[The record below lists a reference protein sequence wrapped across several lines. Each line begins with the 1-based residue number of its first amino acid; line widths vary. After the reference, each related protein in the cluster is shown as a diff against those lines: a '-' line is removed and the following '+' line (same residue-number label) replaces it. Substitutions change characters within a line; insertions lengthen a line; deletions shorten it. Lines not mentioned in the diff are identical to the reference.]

1 MTAWVSGSC
10 RHSSSGCLALV
21 GADYVD
27 AGTLSLLLLPRI
39 EECDALLL
47 LDAAQLDAE
56 PGAVQVFEGPAMD
69 GFLAASRC
77 SVHEV
82 GMRDLLDA
90 ARLTGCL
97 PGRRVLVGV
106 QPERVGWGEA
116 LSAPVESAIPAAD
129 RARAR
134 SWNAGSAP
142 CPSEFR
148 LRRRR
153 FGSYVQSRVA
163 DLLQAGRSE

>member
-1 MTAWVSGSC
+1 MLDGHASVRALVLGVGNPLMSDDGVGL
-10 RHSSSGCLALV
+10 RVLQALEQRLPALV

-39 EECDALLL
+39 EQCDALLL
-47 LDAAQLDAE
+47 LDAAQLDVE

-90 ARLTGCL
+90 ARLMGCL
-97 PGRRVLVGV
+97 PERRVLVGV
-106 QPERVGWGEA
+106 QPARVGWGEA
-116 LSAPVESAIPAAD
+116 LSAPVESAIPGAVSL
-129 RARAR
+129 ARDILERWLGPVPA
-134 SWNAGSAP
+134 
-142 CPSEFR
+142 
-148 LRRRR
+148 
-153 FGSYVQSRVA
+153 
-163 DLLQAGRSE
+163 